1 MHELTV
7 IRMKDGISS
16 CKFPRHF
23 FHCGIKNGNLEE
35 PFFYVNIMMTLKDPQ
50 KLEFYEKYLR
60 QNGYD
65 TLNNSKFQ

>member
-16 CKFPRHF
+16 CKFPRH
-23 FHCGIKNGNLEE
+23 LEE